1 MKHNSSGYQNIRIY
15 SWWNGKFLLCTRK
28 KIVHGKNL
36 VASSRGH
43 EERKRWRREIEAD
56 DNTSRRRMSSQ
67 RRSSPFSLTP
77 LIRGL
82 ATIISMFAILHQ
94 MELDMPCFCSVGNL
108 RSLRWVDYVFQ
119 TRGKPWWKIV
129 VKFIAFLCRFV
140 FLNEALTLWQSIPR
154 RNTWSRCCENFTA
167 LSFPP

>member
-1 MKHNSSGYQNIRIY
+1 
-15 SWWNGKFLLCTRK
+15 
-28 KIVHGKNL
+28 
-36 VASSRGH
+36 
-43 EERKRWRREIEAD
+43 
-56 DNTSRRRMSSQ
+56 MSSQ

-129 VKFIAFLCRFV
+129 DKFIAFLCRFV
-140 FLNEALTLWQSIPR
+140 FFKRSFNPLTVFLEGILGRVAVKTLLLFLFHHTSRSPTIRFYLNSNQVKNIYIPSIVI
-154 RNTWSRCCENFTA
+154 T
-167 LSFPP
+167 